1 MARKSR
7 PGRRG
12 KLYGL
17 FTWYFALETR
27 APPGGE
33 GPESA
38 ALRLSLPPAS
48 EELGLEQSAADLLDG
63 TSIGRLECERDAL
76 AAADAHGDDPA
87 PEAVATHRMDEAGCQ
102 HPTGC
107 ADRMPLGDRAPF
119 DIDDVGRKPE
129 LARDGDDDR
138 GEGLVDLDALDIAE
152 PPPRSVERLTDG
164 RDRPEAEHAGL
175 DRGNAI
181 GDEARDRCEA
191 ALVRP
196 VSVGEHDGGRAA
208 VHAGRIAGGD
218 RPALAGCRPQTGG
231 RPEGRLRPVVLRLI

>member
-7 PGRRG
+7 PRATAQALLALHLVFRPRDARASSRRG
-12 KLYGL
+12 PRERR
-17 FTWYFALETR
+17 TPLEL
-27 APPGGE
+27 
-33 GPESA
+33 A
-38 ALRLSLPPAS
+38 AGKAAS
-48 EELGLEQSAADLLDG
+48 EEAGARTIRGRSLDG
-63 TSIGRLECERDAL
+63 TSIDRLECERDAL

-102 HPTGC
+102 RRTGC
-107 ADRMPLGDRAPF
+107 ADRMPVGDRAAF

-138 GEGLVDLDALDIAE
+138 GEGLVDLDALDIDE

-191 ALVRP
+191 ARFRP
-196 VSVGEHDGGRAA
+196 VSVGEDDGGRAA
-208 VHAGRIAGGD
+208 VHAGRIARGD
-218 RPALAGCRPQTGG
+218 RPVLAECRP
-231 RPEGRLRPVVLRLI
+231 